1 MSTMNV
7 SLPDSMKRFVDQQV
21 REGDYAGA
29 SDYVRELIR
38 RDRDVAHFRV
48 LLDEGG
54 ASLVEGEFNRAY
66 FDGLRK
72 DLRTR
77 GKRRRKRA

>member
-7 SLPDSMKRFVDQQV
+7 SLPDSMKRFVDRQV

-38 RDRDVAHFRV
+38 KDRDVAKLRA

-54 ASLVEGEFNRAY
+54 TSPVEGEFDRTY
-66 FDGLRK
+66 FEGLRET
-72 DLRTR
+72 LRTR
-77 GKRRRKRA
+77 RKRRKRA